1 MKKGQILIA
10 VLLIF
15 VILSLVMTGVLNIWE
30 GNIRK
35 VGAQIGEKQALYLAE
50 GGAEV
55 AIYTLIWFSPS
66 TGTYTYTGVIT
77 QTGFSGRYTTTLL
90 WDNPNFEIESLG
102 AVDPWRRKL
111 IIAGTRRGTSFPYTI
126 IITLWSEE

>member
-50 GGAEV
+50 GGAEI
-55 AIYTLIWFSPS
+55 AIYSLIWFNPS
-66 TGTYTYTGVIT
+66 TGTYTYSGIIT
-77 QTGFSGRYTTTLL
+77 QTDFSGRYTTTLL
-90 WDNPNFEIESLG
+90 WDNPNFKLLSIG
-102 AVDPWRRKL
+102 TVDLWTRTL
-111 IIAGTRRGTSFPYTI
+111 SMEGTRSGTSSPYTI
-126 IITLWSEE
+126 TITLWSED